1 MKSEQMDTGG
11 RRLRASQAELMTGA
25 VCVAAILMFVGIGSS
40 VLTTALDRMVNQSA
54 DPVDQPLALALIL
67 NVALIMLGWRRHR
80 ALRQEVEDRAAAEE
94 RANLLAA
101 RDPLTGFLNRRSVTE
116 EGAAMVARAVQR
128 GKALAVLGID
138 LDHFKTVNDM
148 HGHAVGDALLRVVA
162 REMERVLPPNALMAR
177 LGGDEFACGF
187 LFDSSNA
194 EVVVRIAE
202 KLVSRMAQPFDA
214 DGIRCHISASIGIAR
229 SDVDGVSIETLL
241 RASDIA
247 MYAAKKSG
255 KNRFAWFDAAMEREL
270 QARNEMESGL
280 RLAIPRQE
288 IVPYFEQQVDLATGR
303 LTGFEV
309 LARWEHPTRGLIS
322 PEAFIPIA
330 EETGMIADL
339 SLSIMRQA
347 FTAARDWDPELV
359 ISINISPWQLRD
371 AWLAQKIIKVLT
383 ETGFPARRCEIEI
396 TESSLFDNLTLAQ
409 STVGSLKNQGV
420 RLALDDFGTGYS
432 SLAHLRA
439 LPFDR
444 IKIDKSFVTSMTE
457 SPDSAAIVGAIARLG
472 ESLNLPVTAEGVED
486 AEIQERL
493 VALGIAKAQGWY
505 YGKPLSVA
513 GARRLLAERRMLAA
527 APAPTSTGTPMA
539 DATSRRLA
547 G

>member
-1 MKSEQMDTGG
+1 MLSDLNEASEQ
-11 RRLRASQAELMTGA
+11 RLRTSRAELVTGA
-25 VCVAAILMFVGIGSS
+25 ISVAAILLFVGIGSS
-40 VLTTALDRMVNQSA
+40 VLSSTLKLYLDGGG
-54 DPVDQPLALALIL
+54 DPVDQTLIVALLL
-67 NVALIMLGWRRHR
+67 NVALILFGWRRHQ
-80 ALRQEVEDRAAAEE
+80 ALTREVQDRAAAEE
-94 RANLLAA
+94 RASILAA
-101 RDPLTGFLNRRSVTE
+101 HDPLTGFLNRRSLGE
-116 EGAAMVARAVQR
+116 AGAAMVSRAAQR
-128 GKALAVLGID
+128 GKAVALLMLD

-148 HGHAVGDALLRVVA
+148 HGHAIGDTLLRVVA
-162 REMERVLPPNALMAR
+162 AEITATLPPTALTAR
-177 LGGDEFACGF
+177 LGGDEFACAF
-187 LFDSSNA
+187 LFDIGNPD
-194 EVVVRIAE
+194 VVERIAE
-202 KLVSRMAQPFDA
+202 RLVSRMAQPFDA
-214 DGIRCHISASIGIAR
+214 DGIRCHISASIGITR
-229 SDVDGVSIETLL
+229 SDVDGASIETLM
-241 RASDIA
+241 RSADIA

-255 KNRFAWFDAAMEREL
+255 KNRMAWFDASMEREL
-270 QARNEMESGL
+270 QARNELESGL

-288 IVPYFEQQVDLATGR
+288 IVPYFEQQVELGTRR

-347 FTAARDWDPELV
+347 FVAARDWDPDLV

-371 AWLAQKIIKVLT
+371 VWLAQKIIKVLT

-396 TESSLFDNLTLAQ
+396 TETALFDNLPLAQ
-409 STVGSLKNQGV
+409 STVASLKNQGV

-444 IKIDKSFVTSMTE
+444 IKIDKSFVTSITE
-457 SPDSAAIVGAIARLG
+457 SSDSAAIVGAIARLG

-486 AEIQERL
+486 AEIEERL
-493 VALGIAKAQGWY
+493 IALDIAKGQGWH
-505 YGKPLSVA
+505 YGKPLSTA
-513 GARRLLAERRMLAA
+513 GVRRLLAERRMLNVPAA
-527 APAPTSTGTPMA
+527 RP
-539 DATSRRLA
+539 TSRRLA